1 VKPKKQKQLHL
12 DSKEGLRRA
21 NAVYFARTV
30 YRKTL
35 AEIGREHNL
44 QRERIRQMIPEY
56 ERWLNSRSKQAQLLA
71 FAKTISPIR
80 TNTD

>member
-1 VKPKKQKQLHL
+1 MKPKKQKHLHL

-44 QRERIRQMIPEY
+44 QCERIRQIIPAY
-56 ERWLNSRSKQAQLLA
+56 ERWLDSRSRQARLRA
-71 FAKTISPIR
+71 FAKTVPPIR